1 MTQRQQLLS
10 DYEQRRLAREVT
22 IRQRKQ
28 AIYQE
33 DQRLHQLERE
43 QHEVVETI
51 IKAGLEAGLS
61 DQAIDQELAGRY
73 AAFYQAQAELLSALG
88 YPADYLSPAYT
99 CPDCQDSG
107 KIGSDDCHCLKQA
120 LAEAIYREQS
130 LLDDNLTLSN
140 WTSRIF
146 EDKQRQNAE
155 TIYQAMLDYVADS
168 AHHPGRS
175 LIFQGIPGVGKT
187 YLSTALAGS
196 LVEKGLVVIYQ
207 TAPDLFEVDFANRQR
222 HKKQLR
228 DADMLIIDDLG
239 KENLTEFVR
248 SDLFN
253 LINHRVRTNK
263 AFLISTNLTLREL
276 KNRYQDDIFSR
287 LTAVCEYY
295 EFIGPELRSHRP
307 RK

>member
-10 DYEQRRLAREVT
+10 DYEQRRLKRDVI

-28 AIYQE
+28 AVYQQ
-33 DQRLHQLERE
+33 DSRLHELERE
-43 QHEVVETI
+43 QRNVIETI
-51 IKAGLEAGLS
+51 IKAGIEAGLS
-61 DQAIDQELAGRY
+61 DQAIDQELAGRVD
-73 AAFYQAQAELLSALG
+73 AFYQSQATLLAELG
-88 YPADYLSPAYT
+88 YPADYLAPPYA

-107 KIGSDDCHCLKQA
+107 KLAGEDCHCLKQA
-120 LAEAIYREQS
+120 LAQAIYREQS
-130 LLDDNLTLSN
+130 ILDDKLKLSN
-140 WTSRIF
+140 WTSQIF

-155 TIYQAMLDYVADS
+155 TIYQAMLDYVAGLAD
-168 AHHPGRS
+168 HPGRS

-196 LVEKGLVVIYQ
+196 LVERGLVVIYQ
-207 TAPDLFEVDFANRQR
+207 TAPDLFEVDFSKRHS

-228 DADMLIIDDLG
+228 EADMLIIDDLG
-239 KENLTEFVR
+239 KENLTEYVR

-253 LINHRVRTNK
+253 LINYRVRTNK
-263 AFLISTNLTLREL
+263 SFLISTNLTLREL